1 MKSGDAASKRPYRM
15 KARAEAAERTAR
27 AILNAAA
34 ELWRDHPLDE
44 ITLQQV
50 AERAGVTAQTV
61 LRRFGSKDGLVEAA
75 LEADA
80 GDIVAQRGKAVPGD
94 VPGALEVLIDH
105 YEEWGEASL
114 RTIGLEQRYPAAK
127 KVVER
132 GRAEHREW
140 CRTLLAPEG
149 AGEDELDALVAATDV
164 YVWKL
169 LRRDLGRTREETKA
183 AMALLVRGVLGE
195 RRPT

>member
-61 LRRFGSKDGLVEAA
+61 
-75 LEADA
+75 
-80 GDIVAQRGKAVPGD
+80 
-94 VPGALEVLIDH
+94 
-105 YEEWGEASL
+105 
-114 RTIGLEQRYPAAK
+114 
-127 KVVER
+127 
-132 GRAEHREW
+132 
-140 CRTLLAPEG
+140 
-149 AGEDELDALVAATDV
+149 
-164 YVWKL
+164 
-169 LRRDLGRTREETKA
+169 
-183 AMALLVRGVLGE
+183 
-195 RRPT
+195 